1 MNVVKLMKKQGKQ
14 QWISDCRE
22 RAVSLYDKRERYE
35 EYLRLY
41 ERLISS
47 PLIANT

>member
-1 MNVVKLMKKQGKQ
+1 MKETGKQ

-22 RAVSLYDKRERYE
+22 RAVGLYDKRKRYE

-41 ERLISS
+41 EGLVSS
-47 PLIANT
+47 PLLANT